1 MVRNVDRDSSAK
13 PKTGVIPFA
22 VMRKYSGLEVL
33 RQGKDGQLPPPPI
46 RDVIPFDFWDMEFG
60 RANIVN
66 TPNERFY
73 NTMGIVHR
81 GYWMTLVGTFM
92 GGAIFTNLSSR

>member
-33 RQGKDGQLPPPPI
+33 RQVKDGQLPPPPI
-46 RDVIPFDFWDMEFG
+46 RDVIPFDLWDMEFG
-60 RANIVN
+60 RATIVT

-73 NTMGIVHR
+73 NTMAAEQP
-81 GYWMTLVGTFM
+81 L
-92 GGAIFTNLSSR
+92 